1 MGHYTRAIFGNGVC
15 QMGDRQ
21 QNAQE
26 NFVSQHS
33 HLGWLGEERLA
44 HIGAALGELEGEE
57 GVAGELAALI
67 TGALLELR
75 SGDRVWLAGRPELRR
90 ALETRLC
97 RGSEAGAALVESW
110 PEGCSGQA
118 VTVVFAG
125 AEEAFC
131 AETLLAIRESA
142 REKLSAVFLVEVP
155 GERLATQ
162 VLLSELGPEVLPRI
176 VVDAGDVFAVLRVM
190 QEATAHGRR
199 GQGPTLVVAAHF
211 LREP

>member
-1 MGHYTRAIFGNGVC
+1 
-15 QMGDRQ
+15 
-21 QNAQE
+21 
-26 NFVSQHS
+26 
-33 HLGWLGEERLA
+33 
-44 HIGAALGELEGEE
+44 
-57 GVAGELAALI
+57 
-67 TGALLELR
+67 
-75 SGDRVWLAGRPELRR
+75 
-90 ALETRLC
+90 
-97 RGSEAGAALVESW
+97 
-110 PEGCSGQA
+110 